1 MLEQS
6 DRLNL
11 LRVRKSFG
19 KLNSDALMKY
29 TYINYPFFAINSA
42 KAKSILREDDFK
54 KVETARPINNKTV
67 LFTIGYEGISLEEY
81 LNKLILNDIK
91 FLVDVRNNPQS
102 MKYGFSQKLL
112 IKCCANL
119 GIRYVH
125 FPDLGISSK
134 YRQILNSQ
142 SDYDNLFSSY
152 KSKNLS
158 KTKSD
163 QMAILNLLMEHKRI
177 ALTCFEKNICQ
188 CHRKHLAE
196 SIEVLFNYQYEVIHI

>member
-1 MLEQS
+1 MCIR
-6 DRLNL
+6 DR
-11 LRVRKSFG
+11 
-19 KLNSDALMKY
+19 
-29 TYINYPFFAINSA
+29 
-42 KAKSILREDDFK
+42 
-54 KVETARPINNKTV
+54 
-67 LFTIGYEGISLEEY
+67 
-81 LNKLILNDIK
+81 
-91 FLVDVRNNPQS
+91 
-102 MKYGFSQKLL
+102 
-112 IKCCANL
+112 
-119 GIRYVH
+119 RYVH

>member
-1 MLEQS
+1 
-6 DRLNL
+6 
-11 LRVRKSFG
+11 
-19 KLNSDALMKY
+19 
-29 TYINYPFFAINSA
+29 
-42 KAKSILREDDFK
+42 
-54 KVETARPINNKTV
+54 
-67 LFTIGYEGISLEEY
+67 
-81 LNKLILNDIK
+81 
-91 FLVDVRNNPQS
+91 

-177 ALTCFEKNICQ
+177 ALTCFEKIFVNAIENI
-188 CHRKHLAE
+188 
-196 SIEVLFNYQYEVIHI
+196 